1 MNSIIEVKDITFTYS
16 GAQRHALER
25 VSLAVAKVVLATDC
39 RNDPRTCTKGV
50 DCSTP
55 IVHVREWR
63 VYK

>member
-1 MNSIIEVKDITFTYS
+1 MLSVIDYMPGDTLLHKLNP
-16 GAQRHALER
+16 
-25 VSLAVAKVVLATDC
+25 VAKVVLATDC

-55 IVHVREWR
+55 FVHVREWR